1 MPTLAL
7 FNNKGGVGK
16 TTLTFHLAHKLA
28 ELGCTVLAVD
38 LDPQANLT
46 AAFLEPEILEELWD
60 ERAQLP
66 VGVVS
71 PAQRSLFPRTTVPE
85 GAGTIWDCVRDFD
98 RREGA
103 LRLVKPIEIIEGLH
117 LLPGDLSLSSFE
129 DTLAKE
135 WPGTLTGDPG
145 SIHVTAAFHRIIRH
159 AEAAVSPQIT
169 LIDVGPNLG
178 AINRAALLAA
188 DNVLM
193 PLAADLFS
201 LRGLANLGP
210 KFREW
215 RSKWNRREP
224 DRRADRSA
232 DEAPL
237 GLMRPL
243 GYVVMQPQMRNDR
256 PSRSHRKW
264 IDEIPVV
271 YAEQVLQQGRP
282 VAGTHPHQVGTVAD
296 YGGLMAAAYRQNKPG
311 FLLTERED
319 ATAAMVTACDEGFDR
334 LARAVV
340 ERLNQQAQLD
350 GSPMAPTIT
359 LNGSWWMR

>member
-46 AAFLEPEILEELWD
+46 SAFLEPDLLEELWD

-71 PAQRSLFPRTTVPE
+71 PAQRSLFTLAAIPK
-85 GAGTIWDCVRDFD
+85 GAGTVGDALREFED
-98 RREGA
+98 RKGP
-103 LRLVKPIEIIEGLH
+103 LRLVKPIKIVEGLH

-135 WPGTLTGDPG
+135 WPGTLTGARG
-145 SIHVTAAFHRIIRH
+145 SLRVTSAFHQIIRH
-159 AEAAVSPQIT
+159 AEEAVSPDIT

-210 KFREW
+210 KFHEW
-215 RSKWNRREP
+215 RSDWSHRAL
-224 DRRADRSA
+224 DRTASRSEDA
-232 DEAPL
+232 APL
-237 GLMRPL
+237 GRMNPL
-243 GYVVMQPQMRNDR
+243 GYVVMQPQMRNER

-264 IDEIPVV
+264 IEEIPVV
-271 YAEQVLQQGRP
+271 FAEKVLREPRP
-282 VAGTHPHQVGTVAD
+282 ASGVRPHQVGTVGD
-296 YGGLMAAAYRQNKPG
+296 YGGLMAAAYRHNKPG

-319 ATAAMVTACDEGFDR
+319 ATPAMIKACDADFEKLAWAVAAR
-334 LARAVV
+334 LNEQARAG
-340 ERLNQQAQLD
+340 
-350 GSPMAPTIT
+350 GSSTPGIT
-359 LNGSWWMR
+359 LRRAR